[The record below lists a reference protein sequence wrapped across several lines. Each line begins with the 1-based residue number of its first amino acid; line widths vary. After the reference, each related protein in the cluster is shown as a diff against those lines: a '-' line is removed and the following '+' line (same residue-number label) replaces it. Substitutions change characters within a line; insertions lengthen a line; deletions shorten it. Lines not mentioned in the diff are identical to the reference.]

1 MSELVVI
8 TPTTNLQELEMQKRR
23 YDALPVRLKMRSND
37 LCVSKNGINNEQLY
51 NILKANILY
60 NQSVDQDYEL
70 KDTDDIIKTETV
82 CDKYLN
88 KLSLLT
94 SEPANILESVNLNN
108 EICKIEE
115 DYGIELNVPP
125 ITPFF
130 TPNEIAELVGESE
143 FLKEYSSSYPTGL
156 YNFNYVDTMNKIKEL
171 YEEYI
176 EYPTESLEEE
186 IISLGWNPSVEPND
200 RNIKLAHDRIYND
213 IKERYNIEIIDIH
226 DMVVQEDVKINKNM
240 KPIFIVISFT
250 GTSFGKVINKLKHS
264 TYSHSALSLDSKLN
278 KLYTFNQAGFVV
290 ESIDGYAKKYDKAKI
305 KVLCT
310 FVDKKSYEKILATID
325 FYIGNKNK
333 TKYSFQNCIRTLTNQ
348 SINDRFSLK
357 MICSEFVDS
366 LLKLANDSIS
376 PNKNSNLVIPNDF
389 DIVEDTDKFFIVY
402 EGLCKDYDKKKV
414 DKLVNAL
421 IAGKPGMQKKLQLKE
436 AIDIMSKYKDLLLYK
451 SISIVEENANL
462 ILEELVDLLT
472 PTMVI
477 SEVDSFFKFDDGVN
491 LQLNLPVDFQTAYN
505 QSHKLLLEYDK
516 NRNYE
521 GMKEELCKLW
531 YINIKIEKKL
541 HSKFRKNKK
550 ELLDIRARVLNDF
563 KKYLSRIL
571 SIQSDFSFG
580 EYYQNSKYYDA
591 SISIDKNTL
600 KWSGKLLKSVFGII

>member
-1 MSELVVI
+1 MSELIVI
-8 TPTTNLQELEMQKRR
+8 KPTTDLKELEMQKRQ

-70 KDTDDIIKTETV
+70 VDTDDIIKTETT

-94 SEPANILESVNLNN
+94 SNPTNILESVDLNN
-108 EICKIEE
+108 KVSIVDE
-115 DYGIELNVPP
+115 DYGVEINVPP
-125 ITPFF
+125 VTPFF
-130 TPNEIAELVGESE
+130 TPNEIAELVGESK
-143 FLKEYSSSYPTGL
+143 FLEQYSLSYPTGL
-156 YNFNYVDTMNKIKEL
+156 YNFDYTDTMNKVKEL

-176 EYPTESLEEE
+176 EYPTESLEEQ

-250 GTSFGKVINKLKHS
+250 NTVQGVVINKVKHS
-264 TYSHSALSLDSKLN
+264 KYSHSALSLDTKLN
-278 KLYTFNQAGFVV
+278 KLYTFTSGGFTI
-290 ESIDGYAKKYDKAKI
+290 ESLDEYKRRYNKSRI

-310 FVDKKSYEKILATID
+310 FVDKKSYEKIVSTLTY
-325 FYIGNKNK
+325 YIGNMDK
-333 TKYSFQNCIRTLTNQ
+333 TKYWYLGAINTVIGFKK
-348 SINDRFSLK
+348 NDRFSLK

-366 LLKLANDSIS
+366 LLKMVNDSILPDKS
-376 PNKNSNLVIPNDF
+376 SNLVIPNDF
-389 DIVEDTDKFFIVY
+389 DIAEDTDKFFIVY

-421 IAGKPGMQKKLQLKE
+421 IAGKPGVQKKLQLKE

-472 PTMVI
+472 PTVVI
-477 SEVDSFFKFDDGVN
+477 SEVNSFFKFDDGGN

-563 KKYLSRIL
+563 KKYLTKIL
-571 SIQSDFSFG
+571 SVQSDFSFG
-580 EYYQNSKYYDA
+580 EYYQNSSYYDGN
-591 SISIDKNTL
+591 ISIDKNTL
-600 KWSGKLLKSVFGII
+600 KWSGKLLKSVFTII